1 MAFDAGMMAF
11 SVKEMSASL
20 VGGKVEKIYQP
31 SRDEI
36 IILVKNGPTRRLKI
50 SAGASP
56 MIGMTEKNT
65 ENPEKAPMFCML
77 LRKHLSGGRVSG
89 VSQLGFERCMQISF
103 DSYDELGFPTE
114 KHIIAEVMGKYSNII
129 LTDGEG
135 KIIAVLKP
143 VELSDKQLRPIL
155 PGMRYELPPAQ
166 AKSDPTSY
174 DTDFAAVLAEYS
186 DTTPASR
193 AVCAAFL
200 GISSSNA
207 AELAFRAGGSTDI
220 VLGECRDRLAS
231 ELSAFRKMIG
241 EGSGTP
247 TLIRYGENGEP
258 KDYSFLDLTYY
269 GEDVKKEHPESFAAL
284 FDIFFEERG
293 RAERVHQRASDIE
306 RFISNTEARLKKK
319 QALLSSELLSAQDS
333 EKYRLWGDL
342 ITANIYRID
351 RSSDKVLLEN
361 YYDEMK
367 PVEIR
372 LDTRLTPQANAQR
385 FYKKYR
391 KSKNAVV
398 QLEKQ
403 LELAAQELGYIKSV
417 EDALSRADGEKE
429 LAQIREELRDAGYA
443 SKIKHNPSAK
453 KKTAPS
459 YLTFRTE
466 GGYTVYCGKNN
477 ISNDYIR
484 THLASKNDWWFHVKD
499 RPGSHV
505 VMITDGDE
513 PSEKDF
519 TEAATVAAVHSSAP
533 KGASVPVDY
542 VKVRELKRP
551 SGAKPGFVIYHTNW
565 TAYVTADEAAAKALE
580 VKKN

>member
-56 MIGMTEKNT
+56 MIGMTEKKT

-207 AELAFRAGGSTDI
+207 AELAFRAGGST
-220 VLGECRDRLAS
+220 
-231 ELSAFRKMIG
+231 
-241 EGSGTP
+241 
-247 TLIRYGENGEP
+247 TLC
-258 KDYSFLDLTYY
+258 S
-269 GEDVKKEHPESFAAL
+269 
-284 FDIFFEERG
+284 
-293 RAERVHQRASDIE
+293 
-306 RFISNTEARLKKK
+306 
-319 QALLSSELLSAQDS
+319 
-333 EKYRLWGDL
+333 
-342 ITANIYRID
+342 
-351 RSSDKVLLEN
+351 
-361 YYDEMK
+361 
-367 PVEIR
+367 
-372 LDTRLTPQANAQR
+372 ANAATALR
-385 FYKKYR
+385 RSFPH
-391 KSKNAVV
+391 
-398 QLEKQ
+398 
-403 LELAAQELGYIKSV
+403 SV
-417 EDALSRADGEKE
+417 K
-429 LAQIREELRDAGYA
+429 
-443 SKIKHNPSAK
+443 
-453 KKTAPS
+453 
-459 YLTFRTE
+459 
-466 GGYTVYCGKNN
+466 
-477 ISNDYIR
+477 
-484 THLASKNDWWFHVKD
+484 
-499 RPGSHV
+499 
-505 VMITDGDE
+505 
-513 PSEKDF
+513 
-519 TEAATVAAVHSSAP
+519 
-533 KGASVPVDY
+533 
-542 VKVRELKRP
+542 
-551 SGAKPGFVIYHTNW
+551 
-565 TAYVTADEAAAKALE
+565 
-580 VKKN
+580 

>member
-11 SVKEMSASL
+11 SVKEISASL

-56 MIGMTEKNT
+56 MIGMTEKKT

-89 VSQLGFERCMQISF
+89 VSQLGFERCIQISF

-129 LTDGEG
+129 LADGEG

-220 VLGECRDRLAS
+220 LLGECRDRLAS
-231 ELSAFRKMIG
+231 ELSSFRKMIG

-247 TLIRYGENGEP
+247 TL
-258 KDYSFLDLTYY
+258 
-269 GEDVKKEHPESFAAL
+269 V
-284 FDIFFEERG
+284 
-293 RAERVHQRASDIE
+293 
-306 RFISNTEARLKKK
+306 
-319 QALLSSELLSAQDS
+319 
-333 EKYRLWGDL
+333 KYRLWGDL

-351 RSSDKVLLEN
+351 RNSDKVLLEN

-367 PVEIR
+367 PVEIH

-385 FYKKYR
+385 FYKKYH

-443 SKIKHNPSAK
+443 SKIRHNSSGK

>member
-1 MAFDAGMMAF
+1 M
-11 SVKEMSASL
+11 
-20 VGGKVEKIYQP
+20 
-31 SRDEI
+31 
-36 IILVKNGPTRRLKI
+36 
-50 SAGASP
+50 
-56 MIGMTEKNT
+56 
-65 ENPEKAPMFCML
+65 
-77 LRKHLSGGRVSG
+77 
-89 VSQLGFERCMQISF
+89 
-103 DSYDELGFPTE
+103 
-114 KHIIAEVMGKYSNII
+114 
-129 LTDGEG
+129 
-135 KIIAVLKP
+135 
-143 VELSDKQLRPIL
+143 
-155 PGMRYELPPAQ
+155 
-166 AKSDPTSY
+166 
-174 DTDFAAVLAEYS
+174 
-186 DTTPASR
+186 
-193 AVCAAFL
+193 
-200 GISSSNA
+200 
-207 AELAFRAGGSTDI
+207 
-220 VLGECRDRLAS
+220 LGECRDRLAS

-306 RFISNTEARLKKK
+306 RFISNTEVRLKKK

-351 RSSDKVLLEN
+351 RNSDKVLLEN

-385 FYKKYR
+385 FYKKYH

-443 SKIKHNPSAK
+443 SKIRHNPSGK

-565 TAYVTADEAAAKALE
+565 TAYVTADEAAAKAFE